1 MLPRWIDRIARRVSG
16 GRPSGWLLA
25 LVLLALTALGY
36 SPSVEMLF
44 APLDRVHWDLVSRHD
59 NAARRGK
66 VAVVVVD
73 ARTIAA
79 LGASA
84 SYARETHARLLDRLG
99 GAASVALD
107 FTLVSPNPQ
116 DAELAR
122 AIAQHGRVVLTE
134 QSNAVAGRT
143 DVVLLPSAPLA
154 RAAAALGQRNLVLGA
169 DHAVQ
174 GIVPF
179 LKVDASGTEEP
190 HVALQMLRVA
200 GLPLPLGDVRRYA
213 QDHVTTMGHIVHDAL
228 ALSLPRQFDLQ
239 QYSYVDVL
247 DGRVPASAFAGRV
260 VFVGDTA
267 TDLSGGPYVLS
278 AAGRPLSRVQIDALA
293 TDALLGGHLIQ
304 RVPYALQVLIG
315 LAVALG
321 MIVICT
327 RASGVWLY
335 GLALS
340 WVALFVAAAM
350 AVPLGC
356 GYWMPAGPTVVMCG
370 VIYAIY
376 GWRRASATH
385 SFLRREFD
393 ALRAGGG
400 RHLGS
405 FAPAAATSEV
415 ASPAPIDE
423 ITELMQQIRASRT
436 AYVDLIR
443 ALPYPVFVEQGAQLV
458 LSNEQGQEVLARLAG
473 TDGGRDGD
481 RAMLALARDEI
492 RAAKAAREIRT
503 VELQL
508 DGRIHMMM
516 VTPFGDG
523 DDPGDAGSM
532 ICFVDVHD
540 IRAAAESDRLTLRNM
555 AHDLRNPLATMLAL
569 LEERSARGAS
579 ASADAD
585 FLGDLHRLV
594 DYSLRVAQD
603 FTQLARAEHLDARS
617 YLPVSLNDLA
627 AEAVDQVWHSATAKR
642 IEVGGPH
649 DEGEE
654 LFVLGHRDMLL
665 RSLVNLLDNAI
676 KYSNEGTAIDVRIRR
691 HGDEVALGIEDH
703 GFGIPAEAI
712 PRLFEPFF
720 QVDGARTD
728 ASQGVGLGLP
738 FVQTVITRHGGR
750 VEVESV
756 LGEGSRFTVR
766 LARTEASLIE
776 E

>member
-1 MLPRWIDRIARRVSG
+1 MLPRWFDRIARRVSG

-36 SPSVEMLF
+36 TPSVETLF

-59 NAARRGK
+59 NAAHRGK

-84 SYARETHARLLDRLG
+84 SYARATHARLLERLD

-116 DAELAR
+116 DAVLAR
-122 AIAQHGRVVLTE
+122 AIARHGRVVLTE

-143 DVVLLPSAPLA
+143 DVVLPPAAPLA
-154 RAAAALGQRNLVLGA
+154 RAAAAIGQRNLMLGA

-200 GLPLPLGDVRRYA
+200 GLPLPLGDVRHYA

-278 AAGRPLSRVQIDALA
+278 AAGRPLSRVQVDALA
-293 TDALLGGHLIQ
+293 TDALLGGHLIR

-327 RASGVWLY
+327 RASGARLY
-335 GLALS
+335 GLALG
-340 WVALFVAAAM
+340 WVALFVASAM

-400 RHLGS
+400 RHLANL
-405 FAPAAATSEV
+405 APAATSEA
-415 ASPAPIDE
+415 ASPAPIDG

-458 LSNEQGQEVLARLAG
+458 LSNEQGQEMLARLSRLAG
-473 TDGGRDGD
+473 ADGD

-492 RAAKAAREIRT
+492 RAAKAARAIRT
-503 VELQL
+503 VELEI

-523 DDPGDAGSM
+523 GDHGDAGSM

-540 IRAAAESDRLTLRNM
+540 IRAAAESDRLTLRSM

-569 LEERSARGAS
+569 LEERSARGAG

-665 RSLVNLLDNAI
+665 RALVNLLDNAI
-676 KYSNEGTAIDVRIRR
+676 KYSSEGTEIDVRIRR
-691 HGDEVALGIEDH
+691 QGDEVALGIEDH
-703 GFGIPAEAI
+703 GFGIPAAAL

-720 QVDGARTD
+720 QVDGARAD

-766 LARTEASLIE
+766 LARTEAARLE